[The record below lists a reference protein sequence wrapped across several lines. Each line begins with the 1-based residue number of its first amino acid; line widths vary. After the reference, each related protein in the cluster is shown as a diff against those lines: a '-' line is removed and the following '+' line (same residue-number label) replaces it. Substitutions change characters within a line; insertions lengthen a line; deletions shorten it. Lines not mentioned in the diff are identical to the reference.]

1 MCAAPGSK
9 TSQML
14 EVVSRG
20 ASRTGVEP
28 AGYVVA
34 NDAETSRAYM
44 LVHQCKRISTAVR
57 PCPFLARM
65 YTHIQPS
72 PATLSL

>member
-14 EVVSRG
+14 EVVSHG
-20 ASRTGVEP
+20 CSRTGVEP
-28 AGYVVA
+28 EGYVLA

-44 LVHQCKRISTAVR
+44 LVHQCKRINTAVR
-57 PCPFLARM
+57 VRLG
-65 YTHIQPS
+65 
-72 PATLSL
+72 